1 MARWTSI
8 CPTGELHASSS
19 TATTGAREL
28 RKPHWKGHSGSSQP
42 REAGQLTDIQSLF
55 QGEKIL
61 ELIHLGRNRVNVPK
75 PRIPSTRFF
84 RRKQPGDGDAK
95 SCSWPMT

>member
-28 RKPHWKGHSGSSQP
+28 RKPHWKAHSGSSQP

-55 QGEKIL
+55 LRGKNTRTHSSGGGTESMYL
-61 ELIHLGRNRVNVPK
+61 NLGFRPLGSFGASNRVMVM
-75 PRIPSTRFF
+75 
-84 RRKQPGDGDAK
+84 RKVVRGR
-95 SCSWPMT
+95 